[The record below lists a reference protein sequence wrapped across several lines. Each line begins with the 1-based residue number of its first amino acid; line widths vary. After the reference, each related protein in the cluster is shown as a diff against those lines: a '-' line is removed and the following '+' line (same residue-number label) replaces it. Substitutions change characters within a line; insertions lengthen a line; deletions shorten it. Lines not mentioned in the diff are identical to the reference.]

1 MFIDRLHGIV
11 KRGARCSDRLSQN
24 ARHGRTRGSNWCGE
38 LVVIGETLIA
48 LAPAK
53 QEAVGQVAG

>member
-1 MFIDRLHGIV
+1 MVHAVVIGYH
-11 KRGARCSDRLSQN
+11 KMRGMVVLEDLI
-24 ARHGRTRGSNWCGE
+24 GVGE